1 MMIENHIIESREI
14 LILSLFRML
23 EKQLIQSLGND
34 SLREK
39 VQKIITFDWEKIMV
53 ANISEEIQLALMC
66 SLHEIQFELQK
77 NDPTSYSK
85 IEAKC
90 DQVLSIANGV
100 IHFNSDLVEELNDIQ
115 QKIAILGKDIE
126 RVSLIFSPWYKLRS
140 FVLKFR

>member
-1 MMIENHIIESREI
+1 MIY
-14 LILSLFRML
+14 F
-23 EKQLIQSLGND
+23 
-34 SLREK
+34 
-39 VQKIITFDWEKIMV
+39 
-53 ANISEEIQLALMC
+53 
-66 SLHEIQFELQK
+66 QFELQK

-126 RVSLIFSPWYKLRS
+126 RVSL
-140 FVLKFR
+140 